1 MMNENKVQSQ
11 IDQINKKLDFI
22 IEEIEMQKRHRREM
36 EDLKDDLM
44 RVGTDLYK
52 TAVEELEEVHD
63 QVSSGDMV
71 FLFKKLLRNVN
82 NITQT
87 FELLENAK
95 GFIEDFKPV
104 SRELVLDFMKKMDE
118 FDRKGYFLFLKELEM
133 VGDKIV
139 TSFSVE
145 DVKALGDNIV
155 TILNTIKEL
164 TQPDM
169 LTTINSAVQVYK
181 NLDIKVEEEVSYL
194 QLIRKMN
201 TPEMRKGL
209 DFGIRF
215 LKSLSEMS
223 NQNNNTKTIN

>member
-1 MMNENKVQSQ
+1 MEEKNVQSQ
-11 IDQINKKLDFI
+11 IDSINKKLDFI
-22 IEEIEMQKRHRREM
+22 IDEIEMQKRHRREM

-44 RVGTDLYK
+44 RVGTDIYK
-52 TAVEELEEVHD
+52 TAVEELDEVHD
-63 QVSSGDMV
+63 QVNSGDMI
-71 FLFKKLLRNVN
+71 FLLKKLLRNVN

-95 GFIEDFKPV
+95 GFLEDFKPV
-104 SRELVLDFMKKMDE
+104 SRELAFDVMNKMDE
-118 FDRKGYFLFLKELEM
+118 FDRKGYFQFLKELER

-139 TSFSVE
+139 TSFTID

-169 LTTINSAVQVYK
+169 LKAINNAVKVYK
-181 NLDIKVEEEVSYL
+181 NLDIPVTEDVSYFKL
-194 QLIRKMN
+194 LRKIN
-201 TPEMRKGL
+201 TPEMKKGV

-215 LKSLSEMS
+215 LQSLTEIE
-223 NQNNNTKTIN
+223 NQKNNAKTIN

>member
-1 MMNENKVQSQ
+1 MEEKTVQNQ
-11 IDQINKKLDFI
+11 IDDINKKLDFI
-22 IEEIEMQKRHRREM
+22 IEEIELQRRNRREM

-44 RVGTDLYK
+44 RVGTDIYK
-52 TAVEELEEVHD
+52 TAVEELDEIHD
-63 QVSSGDMV
+63 QVSSGDLI

-82 NITQT
+82 NINQT

-104 SRELVLDFMKKMDE
+104 SRELVFDIMNKMDE
-118 FDRKGYFLFLKELEM
+118 FDRKGYFQFIKEIEN
-133 VGDKIV
+133 VADKIV

-169 LTTINSAVQVYK
+169 LKAINNAVKVYK
-181 NLDIKVEEEVSYL
+181 NLDIPVNEDISYIKL
-194 QLIRKMN
+194 MKKIN
-201 TPEMRKGL
+201 TPEMKQGI

-215 LKSLSEMS
+215 LQSLTEINKPENKS
-223 NQNNNTKTIN
+223 KIIN